1 MHITLLHN
9 PSAGGGEP
17 SRHDLVRS
25 LMAAGHAVCY
35 QSTREKGYE
44 KALDEPGD
52 LVLVAGGDGTVR
64 KAAGHLLGREVPLAL
79 LPLGTANNIAR
90 ALGVGGSP
98 DQLIAGLASA
108 RPRRFDAGLASGA
121 WGEAHFVE
129 AVGLGLF
136 AVTMCLVEERADHR
150 AGRAEHHDRG
160 LTRDLRYLH
169 RVLRDLRPQAWQ
181 IELDGQDASGDYLL
195 CEVMNIPSIGPNL
208 RLAPH
213 AEFDDGL
220 FDVVLA
226 TERERD
232 VLAAHIAARVAG
244 SDPELDL
251 PVRRARQVRIVTTGA
266 EVHVD
271 DELEQPT
278 EGRSAMGGLIQLTQL
293 PGALQFLL

>member
-1 MHITLLHN
+1 MHVTLLHN
-9 PSAGGGEP
+9 PSAGEGAP
-17 SRHDLVRS
+17 SRHDLVRW

-35 QSTREKGYE
+35 QSTKEKGYE

-64 KAAGHLLGREVPLAL
+64 KAAGHLLGRSVPLAL
-79 LPLGTANNIAR
+79 LPLGTANNVAK
-90 ALGVGGSP
+90 ALGVEGSP
-98 DQLIAGLASA
+98 EQLITGLASA
-108 RPRRFDAGLASGA
+108 QPRRFDAGLARGG

-129 AVGLGLF
+129 AVGIGLF
-136 AVTMCLVEERADHR
+136 AVTMCLVELRADHR
-150 AGRAEHHDRG
+150 EGRAEHHDRG
-160 LTRDLRYLH
+160 LSRDLRYLQ

-208 RLAPH
+208 RLAPR
-213 AEFDDGL
+213 ADVGDGL

-226 TERERD
+226 TEKERAA
-232 VLAAHIAARVAG
+232 LAAHIGERSAG
-244 SDPELDL
+244 GDHELDL
-251 PVRRARQVRIVTTGA
+251 PVRRAREISIVAAGA

-271 DELEQPT
+271 DDLDHPGGEP
-278 EGRSAMGGLIQLTQL
+278 SAMGGSIQLTLL